1 MNRRINITALT
12 LIAAM
17 MLTGIIA
24 AQSTVTPVP
33 SPEATPALVRPE
45 VTIEPE
51 ATPEFDLSAAQTI
64 TGGGISFLL
73 PEAVASGA
81 TAEEV
86 EAIPLSDDMLPGDA
100 MPAHTRIAFEGYA
113 TGESFT
119 VPELR
124 IFNTADFAEFGFGDD
139 LMGFPTELDA
149 LKRILTDRPELYLLP
164 QLPMLP
170 VINAGQILHARQ
182 QYVEFEGGSGIMYLT
197 AYGHDV
203 SPITEG
209 QVWLTFQGLS
219 DDEQTYIA
227 GAFPVN
233 TNYLVTEVAEDFDYD
248 AFAVGYEGYVESIRT
263 GLNDQISD
271 VFEPSLT
278 ALAAMLASIT
288 VE

>member
-1 MNRRINITALT
+1 MNRRINNTALT
-12 LIAAM
+12 LIAAL

-24 AQSTVTPVP
+24 AQNTVTPVA
-33 SPEATPALVRPE
+33 PEATRALVRPE

-51 ATPEFDLSAAQTI
+51 ATPEFDLSGARTI

-73 PEAVASGA
+73 PDTVATGA
-81 TAEEV
+81 TLEEV

-100 MPAHTRIAFEGYA
+100 MPAHTRIAFEGYNV
-113 TGESFT
+113 GESFT

-139 LMGFPTELDA
+139 LMGFPTELAA
-149 LKRILTDRPELYLLP
+149 LKRILADRPELYQQA
-164 QLPMLP
+164 QLPLLP

-182 QYVEFEGGSGIMYLT
+182 QYVEFNGGAGIMYLT
-197 AYGHDV
+197 AYAHDV

-233 TNYLVTEVAEDFDYD
+233 TNYLLTEVAEDFDYD
-248 AFAVGYEGYVESIRT
+248 AFAAGYEKYVESIRI

-271 VFEPSLT
+271 VFEPSMT
-278 ALAAMLASIT
+278 ALAAMLASIS